1 MIHRL
6 SLSTLLMAC
15 LLTTSISFA
24 DTLPTISGKP
34 FQTHCPYISE
44 LAKNSNHIWIT
55 RSKWQSFDPSFSEKL
70 THFRGAQWQGQHIG
84 KLICI
89 YTDDTSYTF
98 PVAVEAPF
106 LSYKPT
112 DPKWKQNSK
121 NTNTYSCVASQIEEC
136 PITGIRKDKTDLDSP
151 EKIRTFLE
159 NLKQTSPQSAP

>member
-1 MIHRL
+1 MIYRL
-6 SLSTLLMAC
+6 SLSYLLMAC

-24 DTLPTISGKP
+24 DNIPTISGKH

-70 THFRGAQWQGQHIG
+70 THFKGAQWQGQHIG

-98 PVAVEAPF
+98 PVAVAAPF

-112 DPKWKQNSK
+112 DPKWKQHSQNA
-121 NTNTYSCVASQIEEC
+121 NTYNCAANQVTDCTLI
-136 PITGIRKDKTDLDSP
+136 GIQKDKTDLNSP
-151 EKIRTFLE
+151 KKIEQFLQG
-159 NLKQTSPQSAP
+159 LKYEPHSSAP

>member
-1 MIHRL
+1 MIYRL
-6 SLSTLLMAC
+6 SLYYLLITCVLA
-15 LLTTSISFA
+15 TSISFA
-24 DTLPTISGKP
+24 DSIPGKH
-34 FQTHCPYISE
+34 FQAHCPYISE

-98 PVAVEAPF
+98 PVAVAAPF

-112 DPKWKQNSK
+112 DPQWKQNPQH
-121 NTNTYSCVASQIEEC
+121 TTTYNCAANQVTDCSLI
-136 PITGIRKDKTDLDSP
+136 GIQKDTTDLNSP
-151 EKIRTFLE
+151 KKIEQFLQG
-159 NLKQTSPQSAP
+159 LKYKPHSSAP